1 MTIKTA
7 TWLDIIPAIP
17 LAKNV
22 PIIMLGVL
30 DCGIDAARSVTTED
44 ETCVSRVLVLG
55 GFVDCEGLRVDIDD
69 PQGFGYALRVLFG
82 REPLVGR
89 RLLRKMLGHD
99 HQQAMLRYYAGT
111 TTNADRIAL
120 ARALAGLVSS

>member
-55 GFVDCEGLRVDIDD
+55 GFVDCEGLRVDLDD
-69 PQGFGYALRVLFG
+69 PQGFGYALRWLHQARG
-82 REPLVGR
+82 MTGGEGPSVGGT
-89 RLLRKMLGHD
+89 LALRHWCG
-99 HQQAMLRYYAGT
+99 QT
-111 TTNADRIAL
+111 TDADRLEL
-120 ARALAGLVSS
+120 ARALAEVVS